1 MVVEEMGNGLALLSA
16 RLGSGEQEMVVED
29 ETDLRVLPIVECLMG
44 GCRSGPLD
52 FCKLWNSWGP
62 I

>member
-29 ETDLRVLPIVECLMG
+29 ETLI
-44 GCRSGPLD
+44 
-52 FCKLWNSWGP
+52 
-62 I
+62 